1 VTIALWSLV
10 VLLMATGVVGMVVPV
25 IPGAALIFAGAA
37 LGAWIDQWTRVSV
50 WTLAVIG
57 LLGLVSVSI
66 DFVAGSMGAK
76 RLGASPLAV
85 TGAAIG
91 TVAGIFTGL
100 WGLIFMPFVGA
111 AIGEYIAIRNV
122 ERAGRVGVAAGM
134 GLLVGVVVKIA
145 LAFMMIGLFVA
156 ALLF

>member
-1 VTIALWSLV
+1 MTIALWSLV
-10 VLLMATGVVGMVVPV
+10 VLLMAAGVVGMVVPV

-50 WTLAVIG
+50 WTLGVIG

-111 AIGEYIAIRNV
+111 AIGEFIAIRNV

-134 GLLVGVVVKIA
+134 GLLVGAVVKIA

>member
-1 VTIALWSLV
+1 MRKLF
-10 VLLMATGVVGMVVPV
+10 MAAAAASMVVPV

-50 WTLAVIG
+50 WTLGVIG

-66 DFVAGSMGAK
+66 DFVAGSMGAR

-122 ERAGRVGVAAGM
+122 ERAGRVGVAAGV
-134 GLLVGVVVKIA
+134 GLLVGAVVKIA